1 MRRPTSHTAGAAA
14 KAAYDATVLS
24 KSLAHA
30 GQNVD
35 AGLKAAESLQME
47 QGQSLVQY
55 GVALGRGDFPWLR

>member
-1 MRRPTSHTAGAAA
+1 MPPVGGRLS
-14 KAAYDATVLS
+14 VL
-24 KSLAHA
+24 ARA

-55 GVALGRGDFPWLR
+55 GVALGNRWPTKAPPHGH